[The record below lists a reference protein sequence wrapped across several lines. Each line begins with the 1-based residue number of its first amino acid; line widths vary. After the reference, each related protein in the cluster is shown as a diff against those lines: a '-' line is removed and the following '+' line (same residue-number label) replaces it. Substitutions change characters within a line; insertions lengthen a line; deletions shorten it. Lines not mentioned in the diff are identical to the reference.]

1 MLVMLSR
8 KMVRSFSAK
17 FSFVRLPDTAYLYTP
32 CPTGSFTRCIC
43 LMSREMVAW
52 VLLMPRAWSR
62 ESSCSCVSI
71 FSWEMISR
79 IMF

>member
-17 FSFVRLPDTAYLYTP
+17 LSLVRLPETAYLYTP
-32 CPTGSFTRCIC
+32 CPTGSLIRCIC

-52 VLLMPRAWSR
+52 VLVMPRSCSR
-62 ESSCSCVSI
+62 ERSCSCVSM
-71 FSWEMISR
+71 FSWEIISR
-79 IMF
+79 IMD